1 MVEPLMRAGNALLA
15 LLLQH
20 DVYRINEDR
29 GGLELLQLQQYA
41 AALMQLAARFDS
53 SSTSSTSSSSSSGAL
68 DSSHALAAQYL
79 QAFSM
84 RVARITQSHL
94 LM

>member
-1 MVEPLMRAGNALLA
+1 MVEPLLRAGNALLA

-29 GGLELLQLQQYA
+29 GGLELLQFQQYA

-53 SSTSSTSSSSSSGAL
+53 SSSSSSSSNSSSSGDAV
-68 DSSHALAAQYL
+68 DRSHALAAHYL

-84 RVARITQSHL
+84 
-94 LM
+94 

>member
-1 MVEPLMRAGNALLA
+1 MVEPLLRAGNALLA

-53 SSTSSTSSSSSSGAL
+53 SSVSSSSSSSSDAL
-68 DSSHALAAQYL
+68 DSSNALAAQYL

-84 RVARITQSHL
+84 
-94 LM
+94 